1 MQRSAIERLLPA
13 AYQRAAVDGTVL
25 AAVLDVME
33 ALHAPDEALLG
44 AVEEVFDPYRAPE
57 PFVAFLAA
65 WVDLDGVLT
74 PAGPSGAFA
83 AGTGQL
89 RNLLAEAAT
98 LAQWRGT
105 AAGLRWFLETA
116 TGHRGFTVAGPA
128 GRPFHVEVTVP
139 AAAAGYQGL
148 VRRIVE
154 REKPAYTT
162 CTITVDDAPVEDAA
176 AGDGP
181 GSIEP
186 GGATASGGSD
196 SPRTEA

>member
-33 ALHAPDEALLG
+33 ALHAPDEALLA

-65 WVDLDGVLT
+65 WVDLEGVLT
-74 PAGPSGAFA
+74 PGGPSGGYA

-116 TGHRGFTVAGPA
+116 TGHRGFTVAEPTGQ
-128 GRPFHVEVTVP
+128 PFQVDVTVP
-139 AAAAGYQGL
+139 SAAAGYLGL

-162 CTITVDDAPVEDAA
+162 CTITVDAGPGAVVPSGAA
-176 AGDGP
+176 AGG
-181 GSIEP
+181 
-186 GGATASGGSD
+186 GGSD